1 MPGVC
6 KTCAKKFVRKC
17 FVILFNLD
25 SLKKQAI
32 FKRPGAIQRIYNKKL
47 GSGELGYKTTGEHG
61 SGELGYKTTGE
72 LGSGELGY
80 ENTGELGSGE
90 LGYKTTGELGS
101 GELGYKTTGELGS
114 GELGYKTTGELGSR
128 ELRYK
133 TTGSLEATEINL
145 QQHLLSEEVSCLSLQ
160 VLYIKA
166 ILFLTNLI
174 NSH

>member
-1 MPGVC
+1 MC

-25 SLKKQAI
+25 SLKKQAK

-47 GSGELGYKTTGEHG
+47 GSGELGYKTTGEH
-61 SGELGYKTTGE
+61 
-72 LGSGELGY
+72 
-80 ENTGELGSGE
+80 
-90 LGYKTTGELGS
+90 GS